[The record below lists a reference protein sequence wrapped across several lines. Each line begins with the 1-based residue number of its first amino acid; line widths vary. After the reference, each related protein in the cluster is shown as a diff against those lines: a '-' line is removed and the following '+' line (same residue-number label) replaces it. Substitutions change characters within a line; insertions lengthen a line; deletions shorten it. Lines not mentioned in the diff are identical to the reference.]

1 MILLR
6 PDCLVFK
13 TSAGENVPCSA
24 HAVTVEMLGDAGE
37 FVEKDTVENAAL
49 AVLHYFKKELG
60 KETVT
65 VAEFTDALEKVL
77 QNLGLDVRT
86 DTASIL
92 APAAVAPNPTPA
104 RVCEADLSRLA
115 TESTEGG
122 ELHFFLRLRDTL
134 RRHLDGSPV
143 LLRYVGL
150 RPCVKQLAGA
160 KRWNH
165 QCQHLNEQIVDYLR
179 TCLRHE
185 ESGRGCGLVV
195 L

>member
-13 TSAGENVPCSA
+13 TLAGENIPCSA
-24 HAVTVEMLGDAGE
+24 HAVTVEVLGDAGE

-49 AVLHYFKKELG
+49 AVLHYFKKELC

-77 QNLGLDVRT
+77 QNLGLDVKT
-86 DTASIL
+86 DSASIL
-92 APAAVAPNPTPA
+92 SPAVVAPKTAPA
-104 RVCEADLSRLA
+104 RVCEADLSQIA
-115 TESTEGG
+115 SESTDGG

-134 RRHLDGSPV
+134 RRQLDGSPV
-143 LLRYVGL
+143 LLRYRGL

-165 QCQHLNEQIVDYLR
+165 QCRHLQDQIVDYLR